1 MKLDPTVAVAELKE
15 LEELR
20 KFKENHKDGWAYA
33 EKMDALRQ
41 EAETRTKQLEEEV
54 SNSRERL
61 ANLVPKIAARYCPH
75 TEREGSPCSNCL
87 IKATEAVKELS

>member
-33 EKMDALRQ
+33 EKMDKLRQ
-41 EAETRTKQLEEEV
+41 EAEAKLREV
-54 SNSRERL
+54 FEVGHNDDCMFCGFKD
-61 ANLVPKIAARYCPH
+61 KIARGQDDQP
-75 TEREGSPCSNCL
+75 RL
-87 IKATEAVKELS
+87 